1 MTKGGR
7 GGGQKSQKIDDVFY
21 KQPLS
26 TLVRKRLV
34 RRQLRFKNLAR
45 SYLQIARS
53 QGFNLINAKLSICFS
68 ENCGIELTVDNTK
81 QEKIDINNFIV
92 SITT

>member
-1 MTKGGR
+1 MTR
-7 GGGQKSQKIDDVFY
+7 Y
-21 KQPLS
+21 
-26 TLVRKRLV
+26 
-34 RRQLRFKNLAR
+34 AR

-92 SITT
+92 SITTYVLKG